1 MWCCSGFRSW
11 QKARLSGIVLAL
23 CLVPGVVHAALAGDE
38 QAVYTQA
45 VEDFRF
51 GDYKTALSKL
61 EPLFKAHP
69 DDVNIA
75 EYIGRSYEE
84 SGNTE
89 AAVSFYGQWLKASK
103 QQGQKADRF
112 AWLGLARALIRLK
125 RHRSAAASL
134 RQWRAYAPNDA
145 EAAILQGSTLMRL
158 KQYDEAAPIW
168 DEVLAIPGVSLKD
181 QAAVHYYKAFVAYTR
196 GDLKAQK
203 EQASLSL
210 KKDPEGPY
218 APVARQFL
226 EAAPARKPG
235 LTASATLEVN
245 YTSNVELL
253 PDFST
258 PVAGG
263 SRADVMTQPTLSLV
277 YNLEKASLGYVF
289 TRGFHGKRNDL
300 DLGYHSAYGLW
311 GYGNWF
317 AMPRFEYM
325 TLGGNFLTYSLGG
338 DIGWRTGNYKLV
350 YNLRY
355 NQYSKNLNGTDLRR
369 LGGWT
374 NSLTGELNWNQGDVA
389 LSAKAGLSNLMAKG
403 DAVSYA
409 KSDSY
414 WQSDLGGSLVWSKNK
429 WMANATI
436 AGYYRKYKQAAPIL
450 PTLVRRDSNIS
461 LSGRVAWLMLERK
474 AWLARLTAN
483 TGWQKNN
490 SNDSTKSY
498 KEWHAGG
505 GVQLDW

>member
-1 MWCCSGFRSW
+1 MWYCSGFRLR
-11 QKARLSGIVLAL
+11 QKAWLGGIVLGL
-23 CLVPGVVHAALAGDE
+23 CLMPGVVEAALAGHE

-51 GDYKTALSKL
+51 GDYKAALSKL

-84 SGNTE
+84 SGNIET
-89 AAVSFYGQWLKASK
+89 AFSFYGQWLKARK
-103 QQGQKADRF
+103 RQGRTRDRF
-112 AWLGLARALIRLK
+112 AWMGLARALIKLK
-125 RHRSAAASL
+125 RHKSAVASL
-134 RQWRAYAPNDA
+134 RQWRAYAPNDT

-158 KQYDEAAPIW
+158 KLYDEAAPIW
-168 DEVLAIPGVSLKD
+168 DEVLAIPGVSPKD
-181 QAAVHYYKAFVAYTR
+181 QAAAHYYKAFVAYTH

-203 EQASLSL
+203 KQASLSL

-226 EAAPARKPG
+226 EAAPARKLG
-235 LTASATLEVN
+235 LIANATLEVD

-253 PDFST
+253 PDVTT
-258 PVAGG
+258 PIAGG
-263 SRADVMTQPTLSLV
+263 SRADMVTQPTLSLV
-277 YNLEKASLGYVF
+277 YNFERVSLGYVF
-289 TRGFHGKRNDL
+289 TRGFHSKRNDL

-325 TLGGNFLTYSLGG
+325 TLGGNFLTYSLGA
-338 DIGWRTGNYKLV
+338 DVGWRTERYKLV
-350 YNLRY
+350 YNLHY

-374 NSLTGELNWNQGDVA
+374 NSLTGEYDWKRGDVT
-389 LSAKAGLSNLMAKG
+389 LSAKAGLNNLMAKG
-403 DAVSYA
+403 DTLSYA

-414 WQSDLGGSLVWSKNK
+414 WQGDLGGSLLWSKNK
-429 WMANATI
+429 WTVNATV
-436 AGYYRKYKQAAPIL
+436 AGYYRKYKQAAPVL
-450 PTLVRRDSNIS
+450 PSLIRRDSNINF
-461 LSGRVAWLMLERK
+461 SGRITWLMLERK

-483 TGWQKNN
+483 TGWQRNN
-490 SNDSTKSY
+490 SNDSTKAY